1 MWLTIHKVKADH
13 PEFIEETKDL
23 LETSSQKIMI
33 VTTVICGAFLLA
45 IGLVRSGALSM
56 NMVPVIFALTL
67 VFIASFTLV
76 SRRLILA
83 QVVWLLGIMSVIT
96 LGLVSF
102 KTIEIAFLYTVI
114 PLMAVTMIGWLA
126 GIGFGLLVIAVVIG
140 VNIIQGGGFLPIH
153 YFWLIGFAQILFGFI
168 GWSIV
173 SPLLTMLEW
182 TSFSYHMARGHLDEL
197 RNQRVGFNQIQEDL
211 VLANKELVRLTS
223 SLKVMTE
230 RAEEA
235 KRVKEEFVANVS
247 HELRTPLNMII
258 GYTNLIIKSPE
269 AYGKRIPT
277 RLLADIGSIQRNS
290 QHLVE
295 LINDVLD
302 LSQVDAGRL
311 ALTRQWTSVSEIISS
326 AVLAVQPLY
335 LSKKLY
341 LSTDLP
347 DDELKIFCD
356 GTRIREVTLNL
367 LSNAGRFTD
376 QGGVVVRARRE
387 MGNLLV
393 SVTDTGP
400 GIAPVDQQ
408 RIFEP
413 FQQLDRALH
422 HRTGG
427 SGLGLSISRRFVEM
441 HDGKMWLESELG
453 RGTSFHFRV
462 PIEPLVSGSVGV
474 SGASRWVNP
483 YMDRVYE
490 VRNRPFQ
497 APQPEYTPRLVIVEQ
512 GESLAHLLTR
522 YMDQVEF
529 TSFPSMKDAA
539 ILS

>member
-347 DDELKIFCD
+347 DDELRSFA
-356 GTRIREVTLNL
+356 TAHA
-367 LSNAGRFTD
+367 S
-376 QGGVVVRARRE
+376 AR
-387 MGNLLV
+387 
-393 SVTDTGP
+393 
-400 GIAPVDQQ
+400 
-408 RIFEP
+408 
-413 FQQLDRALH
+413 
-422 HRTGG
+422 
-427 SGLGLSISRRFVEM
+427 
-441 HDGKMWLESELG
+441 
-453 RGTSFHFRV
+453 
-462 PIEPLVSGSVGV
+462 
-474 SGASRWVNP
+474 
-483 YMDRVYE
+483 
-490 VRNRPFQ
+490 
-497 APQPEYTPRLVIVEQ
+497 
-512 GESLAHLLTR
+512 
-522 YMDQVEF
+522 
-529 TSFPSMKDAA
+529 
-539 ILS
+539 